1 MSKFLYQARMYRLS
15 KIHYTTLLFLI
26 SYIISIILCIAG
38 FLFFYSNILI
48 LKNLF
53 LIFQYCAKKEGRKP
67 FFYKNS

>member
-1 MSKFLYQARMYRLS
+1 MYRLS

-53 LIFQYCAKKEGRKP
+53 LIFQYCAKKEERKT
-67 FFYKNS
+67 FFYKNSLA